1 MNAELSDEQVAQL
14 KSEHG
19 AELISTTTPLGPMV
33 FKKPPRMVW
42 TDFVDNISK
51 DRASKD
57 AALRRLAL
65 ACVVL
70 PGPADAGRI
79 FDQYPALPASIASE
93 LSDLA
98 GAGGA
103 FDVKK
108 L

>member
-1 MNAELSDEQVAQL
+1 MSELNEELIGKL
-14 KSEHG
+14 KQEHG
-19 AELISTTTPLGPMV
+19 PDLISASTPMGEMV
-33 FKKPPRMVW
+33 FKRPPRMVW
-42 TDFVDNISK
+42 TDFVDSISK

-70 PGPADAGRI
+70 PSMSDAARI
-79 FDQYPALPASIASE
+79 FDAYPALPASVASE

-98 GAGGA
+98 GAGGT